1 MNIWRFIAAGLK
13 LILRRPI
20 VGTTLI
26 PVLPDGKILLAR
38 RRDTNQWSLPG
49 GILDWGEDLTTCSR
63 RELLEETGF
72 ALTKI
77 SRLVGVYS
85 SLGRDPRFHA
95 VTVAIAVETE
105 PANETITDTDEILEV
120 QPFLP
125 SAIPLADLSHD
136 HARLLADY
144 FDGKTVIA

>member
-1 MNIWRFIAAGLK
+1 MSIWRFIAAGLK
-13 LILRRPI
+13 LILRHPI

-26 PVLPDGKILLAR
+26 PILPDGQILLAR
-38 RRDTNQWSLPG
+38 RRDTQQWSLPG

-72 ALTKI
+72 ELIKI

-85 SLGRDPRFHA
+85 SLERDPRFHA
-95 VTVAIAVETE
+95 VTVAIAVETK
-105 PANETITDTDEILEV
+105 PANEIIADTDEILEV
-120 QPFLP
+120 QSFQP
-125 SAIPLADLSHD
+125 SAIPLDALSHD
-136 HARLLADY
+136 HARLLTDY

>member
-20 VGTTLI
+20 VGSTMI
-26 PVLPDGKILLAR
+26 PILPDGRIVLAR
-38 RRDTNQWSLPG
+38 RRDTGQWSLPG
-49 GILDWGEDLTTCSR
+49 GILDWGEDLTNCSR

-72 ALTKI
+72 ELTKI

-95 VTVAIAVETE
+95 VTVAIAVEVDAASTKIQD
-105 PANETITDTDEILEV
+105 ADEILEV
-120 QPFLP
+120 KP
-125 SAIPLADLSHD
+125 
-136 HARLLADY
+136 
-144 FDGKTVIA
+144 

>member
-26 PVLPDGKILLAR
+26 PILPDGKILLAR
-38 RRDTNQWSLPG
+38 RRDTQQWSLPG
-49 GILDWGEDLTTCSR
+49 GILDWGEDLLTCSR

-72 ALTKI
+72 ELTKI

-85 SLGRDPRFHA
+85 SLERDPRFHA
-95 VTVAIAVETE
+95 VTVAIAVETK
-105 PANETITDTDEILEV
+105 PTHNRITDTDEILEV
-120 QPFLP
+120 QPFSP
-125 SAIPLADLSHD
+125 SDIPLAELSHD
-136 HARLLADY
+136 HGRLLTDY

>member
-20 VGTTLI
+20 VGTTMI
-26 PVLPDGKILLAR
+26 PILPDGQILLAR
-38 RRDTNQWSLPG
+38 RRDTGQWSLPG
-49 GILDWGEDLTTCSR
+49 GILDWGEDLTNCSR

-72 ALTKI
+72 ELTQI

-95 VTVAIAVETE
+95 VTVAIAVEVQPSRSQIE
-105 PANETITDTDEILEV
+105 DVDEILEV
-120 QPFLP
+120 KPFA
-125 SAIPLADLSHD
+125 SSVIPLDNLSHD
-136 HARLLADY
+136 HAQILRDY
-144 FDGKTVIA
+144 FDGKTVVA

>member
-13 LILRRPI
+13 LLVRHPI

-26 PVLPDGKILLAR
+26 PILPDGKIVLAR
-38 RRDTNQWSLPG
+38 RRDTGTWSLPG
-49 GILDWGEDLTTCSR
+49 GILDWGEDLTSCSR

-72 ALTKI
+72 ELIKI

-95 VTVAIAVETE
+95 VTVAIAVEVNPSST
-105 PANETITDTDEILEV
+105 TIQDADEILEV
-120 QPFLP
+120 KPFEA
-125 SAIPLADLSHD
+125 SAMPLDNLSHD
-136 HARLLADY
+136 HAQLLCDY
-144 FDGKTVIA
+144 FDGKTVVA

>member
-20 VGTTLI
+20 VGSTMI
-26 PVLPDGKILLAR
+26 PILPDGRIVLAR
-38 RRDTNQWSLPG
+38 RRDTGQWSLPG
-49 GILDWGEDLTTCSR
+49 GILDWGEDLTNCSR

-72 ALTKI
+72 ELTKV

-95 VTVAIAVETE
+95 VTVAIAVEVD
-105 PANETITDTDEILEV
+105 AASIKIQDADEILEV
-120 QPFLP
+120 KPFEQ
-125 SAIPLADLSHD
+125 SAIPLDNLSHD
-136 HARLLADY
+136 HAQLLSDY
-144 FDGKTVIA
+144 FDGKTVVA

>member
-20 VGTTLI
+20 VGSTMI
-26 PVLPDGKILLAR
+26 PILPDGRIVLAR
-38 RRDTNQWSLPG
+38 RRDTGQWSLPG
-49 GILDWGEDLTTCSR
+49 GILDWGEDLTNCSR

-72 ALTKI
+72 ELTKI

-95 VTVAIAVETE
+95 VTVAIAVEVDAVSTKIQD
-105 PANETITDTDEILEV
+105 ADEILEV
-120 QPFLP
+120 KPFEP
-125 SAIPLADLSHD
+125 SAIPLDNLSHD
-136 HARLLADY
+136 HAQLLSDY
-144 FDGKTVIA
+144 FDGKTVVA